1 MEIKSINDIPMP
13 FSDIDVAEAFYHYS
27 ELYMKTKNVSTTVAS
42 GNFTTLI
49 YNAVNSQPKH
59 HTPVL
64 AFCDNGDMIFGFM
77 DFYKHWAEIG
87 SEIPYAVTH
96 WMPLPEPPKEV

>member
-27 ELYMKTKNVSTTVAS
+27 ELYMKTENVSTTVAS

-49 YNAVNSQPKH
+49 YNAVNLKKRFVQK
-59 HTPVL
+59 
-64 AFCDNGDMIFGFM
+64 FCRFR
-77 DFYKHWAEIG
+77 KR
-87 SEIPYAVTH
+87 S
-96 WMPLPEPPKEV
+96 KS

>member
-1 MEIKSINDIPMP
+1 MNDWI
-13 FSDIDVAEAFYHYS
+13 SVKDE
-27 ELYMKTKNVSTTVAS
+27 
-42 GNFTTLI
+42 
-49 YNAVNSQPKH
+49 QPKH

-77 DFYKHWAEIG
+77 DFYKNWAEIG

-96 WMPLPEPPKEV
+96 WMPLPEPPTED